1 MNCVIFHPATDISTE
16 LFCKFFATSM
26 IPLLK
31 QSPRGNRND
40 EVQYTENQGEEAP
53 TKIMA
58 VAGYALGC
66 AREAAK
72 NTCMLCTEHT
82 QTIES

>member
-53 TKIMA
+53 HKNNGSGRVCPWMRA
-58 VAGYALGC
+58 RSGQKHMYA
-66 AREAAK
+66 
-72 NTCMLCTEHT
+72 MH
-82 QTIES
+82 